1 MYIERESAIYLSIYR
16 PAAVCGPSNAERWTS
31 TQKGGALHTCMNYHA
46 RPLQSTPA
54 RGPGKLLPGHGRRL
68 HPHLTAGLSWM
79 EKPTQPRTLVPAIPQ
94 GDLEQRAPEGLAKA
108 VPQASTTQRFGCFY
122 TPTQEVPTECP
133 LDTRDFKHRLPQ
145 SAVELHSRRTARA
158 ALSIQ
163 GPARLVS
170 TTPPTKPGATTNERL
185 GLVRY

>member
-1 MYIERESAIYLSIYR
+1 
-16 PAAVCGPSNAERWTS
+16 
-31 TQKGGALHTCMNYHA
+31 MNSHA
-46 RPLQSTPA
+46 RPSLPTAA
-54 RGPGKLLPGHGRRL
+54 RGPGKPLPGHGRRL
-68 HPHLTAGLSWM
+68 LTHLTAGLSWM

-122 TPTQEVPTECP
+122 TPTQESPTECF
-133 LDTRDFKHRLPQ
+133 LDTRAIKHRLPP
-145 SAVELHSRRTARA
+145 SAVETHSKRSPRA

-170 TTPPTKPGATTNERL
+170 TTPPTQPG
-185 GLVRY
+185 G